1 MRTEVVA
8 GGGEAADASPKPRP
22 RTKTLSWRETDQL
35 ALSALRV
42 QVAATTGRVLS
53 ERDVIACQWA
63 RNSRRVG
70 EGKSP
75 HLLASKEVPDV
86 DRDGAARHISGL
98 REETS
103 RGGTD
108 GGEGAVGGDSSSSR
122 G

>member
-53 ERDVIACQWA
+53 ERDVIALA
-63 RNSRRVG
+63 IRAALRNPATVLEVG
-70 EGKSP
+70 RP
-75 HLLASKEVPDV
+75 V
-86 DRDGAARHISGL
+86 
-98 REETS
+98 
-103 RGGTD
+103 
-108 GGEGAVGGDSSSSR
+108 
-122 G
+122 